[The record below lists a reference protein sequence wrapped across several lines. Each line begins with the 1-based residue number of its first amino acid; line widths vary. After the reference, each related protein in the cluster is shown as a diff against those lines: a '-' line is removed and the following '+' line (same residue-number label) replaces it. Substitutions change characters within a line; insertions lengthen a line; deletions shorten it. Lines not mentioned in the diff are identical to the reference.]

1 VIARRCVAILIL
13 LALLAGCAPRLF
25 PGPGAQEVDGPG
37 AGATTVAKGIRLTAR
52 AEAWEGSPRDLAEHV
67 TPMLVTIANDGPVP
81 VRIRYRNFQL
91 VSDRFVSHLALPLD
105 WIGVTPREDMVRN
118 ALAEGVL
125 HPGDRASGFLYFER
139 ADPKADRLR
148 LLADFEDAESGW
160 RVVRLGIPFL
170 AGLVN

>member
-1 VIARRCVAILIL
+1 MIARRCLAIL

-37 AGATTVAKGIRLTAR
+37 AGATTAAKGIRLTAR
-52 AEAWEGSPRDLAEHV
+52 AEAWEGTPRDLAEHV

-91 VSDRFVSHLALPLD
+91 VSDRFVSHLALPLE

-125 HPGDRASGFLYFER
+125 HPGGRASGFLYFER
-139 ADPKADRLR
+139 AEPQADRLR
-148 LLADFEDAESGW
+148 LLADFEDAASGW

-170 AGLVN
+170 AGPVK